1 MYEQKEAKCLA
12 ELKLVSPLLSN
23 MEVVSCISARGAVSV
38 YLVKSTKT
46 AQTYILK
53 HISVPESQKQVDAL
67 LFTGAASSTEDAQ
80 KYYEQVVTDYRE
92 ELETLE
98 QLAASPNLDCF
109 RSYQIEPK
117 EDGVGFDIYLLA
129 EHRTTLSEY
138 LADNAIT
145 HLCAVVQAA
154 ARRKAKVVLPS
165 PGLPCTIV
173 TLPNGIYGSHSH
185 STACVSTSLMR
196 IISTVSTCGGS
207 FSP

>member
-23 MEVVSCISARGAVSV
+23 MEVVSCSSARGAVSV

-145 HLCAVVQAA
+145 HLCAVNLAMD
-154 ARRKAKVVLPS
+154 L
-165 PGLPCTIV
+165 
-173 TLPNGIYGSHSH
+173 
-185 STACVSTSLMR
+185 
-196 IISTVSTCGGS
+196 
-207 FSP
+207 